1 MDYSHYRSLRLEHT
15 APGIAELIMGE
26 DGRLPSADARGH
38 GELAAIW
45 RDIDRDPDISGV
57 IVRGQDKG
65 FSAGGTL
72 ELVGAMADRFE
83 DRARVWREARELVMN
98 MVDCSKIVIS
108 AISGPAVGGG
118 LAVALMADIP
128 VAARNARLIDGHTRL
143 GVAAGDHAA
152 IIWPLLCGMA
162 KAKLHLLLSDEIS
175 GEEAERI
182 GLVAKVVEPD
192 ALLPTCRELAARL
205 AAGPQTALRW
215 TKHSLNHWL
224 RMAGPA
230 FDSSLAL
237 EMLGFGSPEMREG
250 LAAVKERRP
259 PDFPPS
265 PLQAPV
271 SGVTR

>member
-1 MDYSHYRSLRLEHT
+1 MDYSRYQSLRIERT

-26 DGRLPSADARGH
+26 EGKLPAADATGH
-38 GELAAIW
+38 AELAAIW
-45 RDIDRDPDISGV
+45 RDIDRDPEISVV
-57 IVRGQDKG
+57 IVRGQARG

-72 ELVGAMADRFE
+72 DLVSAMAERFE

-98 MVDCSKIVIS
+98 MVDCSKIIIS
-108 AISGPAVGGG
+108 AIDGPAVGGG

-128 VAARNARLIDGHTRL
+128 VAARKARLIDGHTRL

-182 GLVAKVVEPD
+182 GLVAKVVDGED
-192 ALLPTCRELAARL
+192 LLPTCRELAAKL

-237 EMLGFGSPEMREG
+237 EMLCFGSPEMREG
-250 LAAVKERRP
+250 LAAVQERRTP
-259 PDFPPS
+259 VFPPS
-265 PLQAPV
+265 PL
-271 SGVTR
+271 